1 MQAPDAERI
10 GYQDDSV
17 DLLQRFQNTGDLL
30 LHQARRFGKFLQ
42 RGRMSRVDDM
52 AHKQIVEP
60 CRRNGWRHSAI
71 LQGIQGSLIRSSR
84 APILYPD
91 NVPELPEV
99 ETVVR
104 GLDKRVAGDTIESVW
119 IGSRKQTLKSAAG
132 LIVATLEGKRIVR
145 VHRAGKHIVFDL
157 AGASGI
163 SGVKSSNASKSNAS
177 KKKSE
182 RSGRGRTR
190 PGASEQT
197 AQWIVHLGMTG
208 RLVVSEAPAEIA
220 KHTHLIA
227 KLASG
232 RELRFIDPRMFGK
245 LSVHAGGFDPG
256 GVEPLE
262 VDEGQ
267 FVALFRERKTPIKSA
282 LLNQKLLRGVGNI
295 YADES
300 LFRAGIRPRRR
311 ASSISGKQLSV
322 LHRSVQEVLREAI
335 ALGGSS
341 ISDYVDADGEEGFFQ
356 LQHKVYGREGQPCLA
371 CATPIRRVVLA
382 GRSSHYC
389 SKCQK

>member
-1 MQAPDAERI
+1 MFPYPGRAC
-10 GYQDDSV
+10 YSDS
-17 DLLQRFQNTGDLL
+17 
-30 LHQARRFGKFLQ
+30 
-42 RGRMSRVDDM
+42 
-52 AHKQIVEP
+52 
-60 CRRNGWRHSAI
+60 
-71 LQGIQGSLIRSSR
+71 
-84 APILYPD
+84 
-91 NVPELPEV
+91 VPELPEV
-99 ETVVR
+99 ETIAR
-104 GLDKRVAGDTIESVW
+104 GLDKRISGDSIESVW
-119 IGSRKQTLKSAAG
+119 IGSRKQPLKSPVGVIAS
-132 LIVATLEGKRIVR
+132 TLEGKRIVR

-157 AGASGI
+157 EGTARANTGRRGGRGKTRLAASLQ
-163 SGVKSSNASKSNAS
+163 KSNG
-177 KKKSE
+177 
-182 RSGRGRTR
+182 RS
-190 PGASEQT
+190 

-208 RLVVSEAPAEIA
+208 RLIVSEPASEIV

-232 RELRFIDPRMFGK
+232 REIRFIDPRMFGK

-262 VDEGQ
+262 VSEEAFLD
-267 FVALFRERKTPIKSA
+267 LFRGRKTPIKSA

-311 ASSISGKQLSV
+311 AAAITREQLRH
-322 LHRSVQEVLREAI
+322 LHLAVGEVLREAI

-356 LQHKVYGREGQPCLA
+356 LQHRVYGREGEPCLV
-371 CATPIRRVVLA
+371 CGSVIRRVVLA